1 MSAIGQELK
10 RAIRKRI
17 GAMINRFL
25 VAAIDDTG
33 LDARGIESHQRVDGT
48 IFDAEALH
56 RGASHFQAYG
66 MSSHPKIGAEGI
78 ALQIGGSRGRL
89 AVLNVDDPRA
99 RPTGLVEGEV
109 QIYTDEGLVLHAKR
123 GRIVYVRGT
132 TLDLE
137 TTGAAKVKS
146 SAGEARLEGTT
157 VVLVGSVTIDGIDW
171 ATHAH
176 DATGGTPP
184 FTDSVSGACSGKTGP
199 PV

>member
-25 VAAIDDTG
+25 VDAIDDSG
-33 LDARGIESHQRVDGT
+33 LDARGLQSHQRMDGT
-48 IFDAEALH
+48 IFTAEAQH
-56 RGASHFQAYG
+56 RGAEHFQAYG
-66 MSSHPKIGAEGI
+66 LTSHPKVGAEGI

-99 RPTGLVEGEV
+99 RPTGLAEGEV

-123 GRIVYVRGT
+123 GRIVFMRGT

-137 TTGAAKVKS
+137 TTGAAKIKS
-146 SAGEARLEGTT
+146 GGEAKLEGTT
-157 VVLVGSVTIDGIDW
+157 VVLVGAVTIDGIDW
-171 ATHAH
+171 ATHSH
-176 DATGGTPP
+176 DAVGGSPP
-184 FTDSVSGACSGKTGP
+184 FLDSVSGACTGKTGP